1 MKNKNY
7 HTVGTFPKTNR
18 KEAKSIPPT
27 HIYITAH
34 FLFNKI
40 GDFKL
45 VLWVQTAPLNEMMQ
59 SMSYKCLTH
68 VRKMPTPA
76 YNQTELYNFEHNA

>member
-18 KEAKSIPPT
+18 KKAKWIPPT
-27 HIYITAH
+27 HIYITAN

-45 VLWVQTAPLNEMMQ
+45 VLWVQTAPL
-59 SMSYKCLTH
+59 K
-68 VRKMPTPA
+68 
-76 YNQTELYNFEHNA
+76 